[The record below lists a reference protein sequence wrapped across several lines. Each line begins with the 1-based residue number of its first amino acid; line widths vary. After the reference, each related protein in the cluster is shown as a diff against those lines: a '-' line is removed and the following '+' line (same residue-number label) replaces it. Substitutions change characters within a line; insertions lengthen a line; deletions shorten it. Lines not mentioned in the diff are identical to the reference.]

1 MQPPEIFP
9 LPDDMRQ
16 KAIAILLET
25 ASEFDVPPAY
35 IVAHSRRY
43 PKAAPARRKAMRR
56 MKSEIK
62 GMTRLLLAAAFNR
75 DLRRV
80 RASVIGA

>member
-1 MQPPEIFP
+1 
-9 LPDDMRQ
+9 MRD
-16 KAIAILLET
+16 KAINILLEV
-25 ASEFDVPPAY
+25 ASEFEIPPAY

-56 MKSEIK
+56 MKVEIA

-80 RASVIGA
+80 RESVIGA

>member
-1 MQPPEIFP
+1 
-9 LPDDMRQ
+9 MRQ
-16 KAIAILLET
+16 KAIAILLEV
-25 ASEFDVPPAY
+25 AEEFQIPPAY
-35 IVAHSRRY
+35 ITAHSRRY

-56 MKSEIK
+56 MKAEID

-80 RASVIGA
+80 RQSVIGD